1 MCWSGEASTVLATIG
16 FIGAGLEYK
25 KAIAKDPTTS
35 LSEIDTD
42 GYLSRHRLRTLTLGV
57 PRQRHVD
64 QLV

>member
-1 MCWSGEASTVLATIG
+1 MCWSGEASTVLDTIG
-16 FIGAGLEYK
+16 FVGAALEYK
-25 KAIAKDPTTS
+25 KAIAKEPTPS